1 VRGYGTTAREIHC
14 TSRMS
19 REDAA
24 SEVKVGLDLK

>member
-14 TSRMS
+14 TNRMPW
-19 REDAA
+19 EDAA